1 MRRAG
6 STKSKVNFVL
16 DVQSNNTYRLSIRS
30 SSVIFVPAESLQGG
44 IPSTSGALDLA
55 NPYLGGFGFSRPEAG
70 IKRESGTRDRPKA
83 SMRTDAPGNITASI
97 RTDAP
102 GNITLDSYHHARK
115 RRRPGM
121 RFLQAFDLYSYV
133 RYPLL
138 YLIILTHRRQHKST
152 NNIAPNSA
160 ASRQGI
166 C

>member
-83 SMRTDAPGNITASI
+83 SMRTDAPGNIT
-97 RTDAP
+97 
-102 GNITLDSYHHARK
+102 LDSYHHARK